1 MKACKSCLNLWR
13 PRVSCVTFNSHRITG
28 WTIKPT
34 DPTENDGSS
43 LLWEVELV
51 RDVTLEDDRDALE
64 PVLKH
69 PSAEETDDYIEY
81 KRVRKEML
89 HKVRE
94 EIRTGIP
101 ATVHQTPPPL
111 PAPEKPSVT
120 IQSSPMSPK
129 TETPFFVVGDYCLLR
144 ESVLPGS
151 PESPPLTRTAFFQ
164 PPPSPRVQTGPASRP
179 DRTTSAQPRSLT
191 VPHNLHK
198 SLSTIGIE
206 TKRKKTNTPKKAD
219 QTPKPPENDGNMT
232 TKEPSARLKSAK
244 DSKNSFAK
252 SFTRI
257 FSDGAHDSDT
267 PESPFGSVFPID
279 HEPSSYPFDDGD
291 DDDDDDDDDATPV
304 PPPPPKPLLP
314 QLDTPADSSDANPAY
329 RQVHWGK
336 QPGSS
341 AATRN
346 KKHRNASATG
356 GGGDEPLPKSRH
368 HRRRD
373 RAVYEAFDRE
383 ECPEP
388 RLLLAALNE
397 VWDDCEQPE
406 YPDMVL
412 EEPAVYES
420 NSGYSGGFGEMS
432 RSEDYLRRIPPG
444 GIDVGRFIAQQA
456 AVVASGGGGSGNAGR
471 VPLNPMRRSWH
482 GGDEDS
488 DEHADRAH
496 GIGRV
501 LREMSESSAAAL
513 SSSAVA
519 ASPGSIIARRQRLS
533 TGSSDSSVSERGG
546 GGSGLVGAR
555 RSSLSAF
562 DTRMPSWGLEDGAR
576 GAGRSSRR
584 PTIVR
589 FSGMFNR
596 QSLQETVDEAVDE
609 GKEAEEDRENKRKG
623 KERGEKDKSPGK
635 TEELEFLF

>member
-1 MKACKSCLNLWR
+1 MTS
-13 PRVSCVTFNSHRITG
+13 NSHRITG

-34 DPTENDGSS
+34 NPTENDGSS

-51 RDVTLEDDRDALE
+51 RDASLEDDRDTLE
-64 PVLKH
+64 PILKH
-69 PSAEETDDYIEY
+69 PSAEETDDYMEY
-81 KRVRKEML
+81 KRIRKEML

-101 ATVHQTPPPL
+101 ATVPQTPPPL
-111 PAPEKPSVT
+111 ATPEKASVT
-120 IQSSPMSPK
+120 IQSPHMSPK
-129 TETPFFVVGDYCLLR
+129 TETSFFVVGDYCLLR
-144 ESVLPGS
+144 EPVLPGS
-151 PESPPLTRTAFFQ
+151 PESPPLTRTPFFQ
-164 PPPSPRVQTGPASRP
+164 PPSSPRVQTGPVFRP
-179 DRTTSAQPRSLT
+179 DRTTSTQPRSLT
-191 VPHNLHK
+191 VPQNLRK
-198 SLSTIGIE
+198 SLSTINAE
-206 TKRKKTNTPKKAD
+206 TKGKKTNTLKKTG
-219 QTPKPPENDGNMT
+219 QKPMPPENDGDMT
-232 TKEPSARLKSAK
+232 TKEPSARSTSTK
-244 DSKNSFAK
+244 DNKNSFAK

-257 FSDGAHDSDT
+257 FSDGARDSDT
-267 PESPFGSVFPID
+267 PESPFGSVFPLD
-279 HEPSSYPFDDGD
+279 HEPSSYPFDAA
-291 DDDDDDDDDATPV
+291 DDDDDDATLVPL
-304 PPPPPKPLLP
+304 PPPIPSFP
-314 QLDTPADSSDANPAY
+314 QLNASEDSSDANPAY

-336 QPGSS
+336 QPDSS
-341 AATRN
+341 TAR
-346 KKHRNASATG
+346 KEKHRNASAAG
-356 GGGDEPLPKSRH
+356 GNGGDEPLPKSRD

-412 EEPAVYES
+412 EEPTAYES

-456 AVVASGGGGSGNAGR
+456 AVVASGGGSSSSSSGDAGR
-471 VPLNPMRRSWH
+471 RPLSPMRRSWH
-482 GGDEDS
+482 GGDEGS
-488 DEHADRAH
+488 GEHAGRAH

-501 LREMSESSAAAL
+501 LREMSESSAASL
-513 SSSAVA
+513 SSAAAAVA
-519 ASPGSIIARRQRLS
+519 APESIIARRQRLS

-546 GGSGLVGAR
+546 GGSGIVGAR

-576 GAGRSSRR
+576 GAGRSLRR

-609 GKEAEEDRENKRKG
+609 GKEVEEDREDKRKE
-623 KERGEKDKSPGK
+623 KEREKKDKSPGK
-635 TEELEFLF
+635 TEELGFLF